1 MAPKNPTKAAR
12 GKKTATNPTALNERQ
27 RPNPIPPTN
36 VEQFVSED
44 AREWFEKSRSF
55 EVVGERKFDVVN
67 LTEYPVFDT
76 MIRERGWEE
85 LNNMVQDSN
94 NKSVM
99 EFYANAR
106 YSETKYQAYIR
117 GKTIDYSSDAIN
129 HLLSLTPPEE
139 CDVQKLTREVKNML
153 RSEWDEL
160 IAKLYRPRA
169 TWKSAKMLTYADF
182 LPIPKAWASFVI
194 QTLESTSCTS
204 EIPLKRVFTVFAIL
218 DHKPVNVGELI
229 ANNIY
234 MIATGKK
241 TVLGHGSI
249 IN

>member
-1 MAPKNPTKAAR
+1 M
-12 GKKTATNPTALNERQ
+12 
-27 RPNPIPPTN
+27 
-36 VEQFVSED
+36 
-44 AREWFEKSRSF
+44 
-55 EVVGERKFDVVN
+55 VN
-67 LTEYPVFDT
+67 LTKYPVFET

-94 NKSVM
+94 NKSVIM

-117 GKTIDYSSDAIN
+117 GKTIDYSPDAIN
-129 HLLSLTPPEE
+129 HLLGLTPPEE
-139 CDVQKLTREVKNML
+139 CEVKKLTREVKDML
-153 RSEWDEL
+153 QSEWAEL
-160 IAKLYRPRA
+160 IAKLCRPGA

-182 LPIPKAWASFVI
+182 LPVPKAWASFVI

-204 EIPLKRVFTVFAIL
+204 EIPLKRVFTVSAIL

-229 ANNIY
+229 ANNIH

-249 IN
+249 INWLCEKELVQPFEGDLYTPTVKPITDKTMDVFVKKYEDFLRARGEGHVITCKIQQYFSSFCV